1 MAKVL
6 ACAGEAMLRDIE
18 GSAVWREG
26 FERHA
31 VSTAAQAIAAAMA
44 SRPRLVLIDGELPSA
59 EALIRQLRTRE
70 ETRASSLV
78 VLSRGEHMIEEMAL
92 IASGANAV
100 LRLPPGPEWEE
111 RIAPLLSVPARKQ
124 TRLGV
129 ALGYAQASSREEARG
144 KVINL
149 STTGMLVDC
158 SSALPIGSEVNF
170 HLELPGF
177 ETSSGDIKGSA
188 RVVRLASAGCYGMK
202 FVGFDEGDSELIRRY
217 VLVS

>member
-6 ACAGEAMLRDIE
+6 ACAGEATLREIE

-31 VSTAAQAIAAAMA
+31 VSTAAQALAAAIA
-44 SRPRLVLIDGELPSA
+44 SQPRLILIDGELGAA
-59 EALIRQLRTRE
+59 ESLIRQLRARE
-70 ETRASSLV
+70 ETRTSSLV
-78 VLSRGEHMIEEMAL
+78 VLSRGERIVEELGLLGA
-92 IASGANAV
+92 GANAV

-124 TRLGV
+124 TRIGV
-129 ALGYAQASSREEARG
+129 ALGYAQAMRREEARG
-144 KVINL
+144 KVVNL

-170 HLELPGF
+170 RLELPGF
-177 ETSSGDIKGSA
+177 EASSGEIKGSA
-188 RVVRLASAGCYGMK
+188 RVIRLASAGCYGMK
-202 FVGFDEGDSELIRRY
+202 FVGFEEGDPELIRRY
-217 VLVS
+217 VMVS